1 MRENLNKRN
10 NLFTVIG
17 QTPSPKSCEHN
28 RRIFPDGM
36 TWEHECNSCTC
47 DNGKVRCT
55 KVNFFLLFA
64 HVRVFVFYRSPLF
77 VCLCVWKRCTLD
89 KDTGRTVPCDLDL
102 AGLRK
107 LFPPPSIEKLNS
119 RSGYLISQVKVAAEG
134 WVPSSTWCVLN
145 TVGHVCPQP
154 MRSVSAYAIFYLLD
168 VLPCCKHFVIFSVI
182 KVVKKLRNVIINCFA
197 LLSALCRSGA
207 DLAIVWRIR
216 IWPSR
221 PWSVP
226 LTIHALFRPRRCAW
240 HRPAYP
246 GAYACLRS
254 ASSAT
259 PPRREQIPAAYPTR
273 HIWQPPAQEC
283 S

>member
-107 LFPPPSIEKLNS
+107 LFPPPLHRETK
-119 RSGYLISQVKVAAEG
+119 QQE
-134 WVPSSTWCVLN
+134 WVPDFSGKGSCWRMSPIFHMMCIRYSGPRMSTA
-145 TVGHVCPQP
+145 HA
-154 MRSVSAYAIFYLLD
+154 VS
-168 VLPCCKHFVIFSVI
+168 
-182 KVVKKLRNVIINCFA
+182 
-197 LLSALCRSGA
+197 
-207 DLAIVWRIR
+207 
-216 IWPSR
+216 
-221 PWSVP
+221 
-226 LTIHALFRPRRCAW
+226 
-240 HRPAYP
+240 
-246 GAYACLRS
+246 
-254 ASSAT
+254 
-259 PPRREQIPAAYPTR
+259 
-273 HIWQPPAQEC
+273 
-283 S
+283 